1 MARNA
6 LNAFLSQQTLRGNG
20 SGLTSIN
27 GEDISNFPEV
37 FNAQASGNALRDQ
50 IRDENERRLGYQFS
64 GPSAEFQRYIQEQER
79 EADKFSERMRMDDGK
94 SNAMMAQMQGQVAGM
109 MPKKATAPAGYR
121 FTQDGNLEAIPGG
134 PASVEKPLTEFQGKS
149 ATYGTRAQESSN
161 IIDQVGEGG
170 KVQPSLIKRA
180 VESVPLIGGALGMA
194 ANATVVSPKQQQIE
208 QAQRDFINANL
219 RQESGAAI
227 AETEFDNARK
237 QYFPQ
242 PGDSPEVIKQKA
254 ANRETAIKGFQ
265 VNAGSGWSRM
275 QKPSQGEGM
284 QTGQVV
290 EGYKFLGGNPADKSR
305 WMKVQ

>member
-94 SNAMMAQMQGQVAGM
+94 SNAMMAQLQGQVVGM
-109 MPKKATAPAGYR
+109 QPKKATAPAGYR
-121 FTQDGNLEAIPGG
+121 FTQAGNLEAIPGG
-134 PASVEKPLTEFQGKS
+134 PADLKNSEKSVQQQNDANSVLSLAGQAESILPKAHGS
-149 ATYGTRAQESSN
+149 GIGTVVGGAANFLGIDNDKNKADAQLKVIAGGLVSKMPKMSGPQSDKDVQLYREMAG
-161 IIDQVGEGG
+161 QVGDSTLPAD
-170 KVQPSLIKRA
+170 VRQA
-180 VESVPLIGGALGMA
+180 ALSQVKA
-194 ANATVVSPKQQQIE
+194 IHSKYST
-208 QAQRDFINANL
+208 QAQPN
-219 RQESGAAI
+219 QQSG
-227 AETEFDNARK
+227 
-237 QYFPQ
+237 
-242 PGDSPEVIKQKA
+242 
-254 ANRETAIKGFQ
+254 
-265 VNAGSGWSRM
+265 
-275 QKPSQGEGM
+275 GM

-290 EGYKFLGGNPADKSR
+290 DGYKFLGGNPADKTR
-305 WMKVQ
+305 WLKVQ